1 MSNRFDAVNYPTNV
15 PDVLYIGDNFLWK
28 RDLGDYPVADYSLA
42 YSFRLLSSAA
52 TEIAIGSS
60 NITESDTSVY
70 TISVPSNTTASYT
83 KGDYSYQE
91 YITKTSTS
99 QRLVLTTGIVTL
111 KSDFDNDSGDPRSH
125 NRIVFDALEATLQN
139 RATIDQMSMSIAG
152 RSLSRM
158 SPQELNDWYSHYK
171 HLVLNEDKAS
181 RRKKGEATGNQIKVK
196 F

>member
-1 MSNRFDAVNYPTNV
+1 MSNRFDAINYPTNV